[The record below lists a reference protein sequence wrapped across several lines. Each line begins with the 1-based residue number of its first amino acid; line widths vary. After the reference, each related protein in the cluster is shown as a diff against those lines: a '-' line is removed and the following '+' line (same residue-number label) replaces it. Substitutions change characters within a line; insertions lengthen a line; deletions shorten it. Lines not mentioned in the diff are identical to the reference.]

1 MHTKTVLTYFLLNAN
16 ILVLNY
22 YFKKLIKSD
31 YMNLKKIEKGVKMI
45 LEGIGEDTER
55 PGIKDT
61 PGRVARM
68 YQEIFSG
75 LETPTEEILKHLE
88 GESHDELVLLK
99 DIPFYS
105 VCEHHLLPFIGK
117 AHVAYIPGAGKIAG
131 IGELAKAL
139 EIFAKRPQVQERLTA
154 QLADVIME
162 KLKPK
167 GAMVVIDAEHLC
179 LSMRGIKKPGAH
191 IVTSAVRGI
200 FRSKTSSRQEVLELI
215 KKRD

>member
-1 MHTKTVLTYFLLNAN
+1 
-16 ILVLNY
+16 
-22 YFKKLIKSD
+22 
-31 YMNLKKIEKGVKMI
+31 MNLKKIEKGVKLI
-45 LEGIGEDTER
+45 LEGIGEDSER

-154 QLADVIME
+154 QLADVIMA

-215 KKRD
+215 KKQ

>member
-1 MHTKTVLTYFLLNAN
+1 M
-16 ILVLNY
+16 
-22 YFKKLIKSD
+22 D
-31 YMNLKKIEKGVKMI
+31 LKKIEKGVRMI
-45 LEGIGEDTER
+45 LEGIGEDPER

-61 PGRVARM
+61 PSRVARM

-131 IGELAKAL
+131 IGELARAL

-179 LSMRGIKKPGAH
+179 LSMRGIKKAGART
-191 IVTSAVRGI
+191 VTSAVRGI
-200 FRSKTSSRQEVLELI
+200 FRTKESTRQELLGLI
-215 KKRD
+215 KKGD